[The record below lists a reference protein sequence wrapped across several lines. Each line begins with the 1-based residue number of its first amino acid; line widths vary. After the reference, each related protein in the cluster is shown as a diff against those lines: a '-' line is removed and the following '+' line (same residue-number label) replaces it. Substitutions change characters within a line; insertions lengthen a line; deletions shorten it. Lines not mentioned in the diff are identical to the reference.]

1 MKKNIQEHLN
11 DLSGWAKYKKGLCDD
26 CIGTCCYMP
35 VELPVKDLIRLNI
48 LDEFHSELSL
58 REQIKDALK
67 HPAILRYTPS
77 TEKFT
82 LKQKPDG
89 SCYYLDAQKKCTMYE
104 QRPDTCR
111 NHPQIGPRPGF
122 CAYVKK

>member
-11 DLSGWAKYKKGLCDD
+11 DLKIWTKYKNGLCEN

-35 VELPVKDLIRLNI
+35 VELKIDDLIRLKI
-48 LDEFHSELSL
+48 LDKFHLELSE

-67 HPAILRYTPS
+67 HPAILRFTPS
-77 TEKFT
+77 SQKYT

-89 SCYYLDAQKKCTMYE
+89 SCYFLDHNKKCTQYDN
-104 QRPDTCR
+104 RPDTCR
-111 NHPQIGPRPGF
+111 NHPHIGPKPGF
-122 CAYVKK
+122 CAYIKK